1 MYYKRLS
8 NEELKKYP
16 YPNLMA
22 ELIESGYSICTL
34 ANHMEIGEYRQQGD
48 PEVWAKL
55 RGEADILTGE
65 AFGLSGLFSVSMEYL
80 FSHELKV
87 FNEKPAAYWRW
98 LAENQKRE
106 KELEEIESRDEI
118 MRELRRK
125 PYLLEFMKAAA
136 MWSKEEL
143 QRAVELLEG
152 IKEVP
157 TV

>member
-1 MYYKRLS
+1 MK
-8 NEELKKYP
+8 
-16 YPNLMA
+16 M
-22 ELIESGYSICTL
+22 
-34 ANHMEIGEYRQQGD
+34 
-48 PEVWAKL
+48 
-55 RGEADILTGE
+55 
-65 AFGLSGLFSVSMEYL
+65 
-80 FSHELKV
+80 
-87 FNEKPAAYWRW
+87 PAAYWRW